1 MSMSLHVV
9 CFSLEYCS
17 IWSGLCLGFVWAPF
31 GWRPGSNRAW
41 SWTRLKQLWL
51 QLTRGETLV
60 FAACFFEKEPEN
72 QLKKSGKQSL
82 VRHKALELLMLLRTI
97 DAVVP
102 DTFFFF
108 LFLHLPSSS
117 SPPYLPHLESIKQL
131 WKEGENL
138 TTANVFS
145 MPGKV
150 RGTPFIRLK
159 HPCWIFWGLFLFFG
173 GKFLKPLNQSFTL
186 TNLLH
191 PLPPFF
197 SSKHAAVCCCCC
209 YSSSAGGHKGK
220 VPYHTPEINRE

>member
-1 MSMSLHVV
+1 MSMFVLVLNIAQFDLVYVLVLSEPHLDGGLAQTEPGLGLVWSSFGCSSLGVRLLFLLPVFLKRSLKTSSRNLASRASCAIKHWSYW
-9 CFSLEYCS
+9 CCCARSTLWCQTLFS
-17 IWSGLCLGFVWAPF
+17 
-31 GWRPGSNRAW
+31 
-41 SWTRLKQLWL
+41 
-51 QLTRGETLV
+51 
-60 FAACFFEKEPEN
+60 
-72 QLKKSGKQSL
+72 
-82 VRHKALELLMLLRTI
+82 
-97 DAVVP
+97 
-102 DTFFFF
+102 F
-108 LFLHLPSSS
+108 LFFYTSPPPLR
-117 SPPYLPHLESIKQL
+117 PPYLPHLESIKQL